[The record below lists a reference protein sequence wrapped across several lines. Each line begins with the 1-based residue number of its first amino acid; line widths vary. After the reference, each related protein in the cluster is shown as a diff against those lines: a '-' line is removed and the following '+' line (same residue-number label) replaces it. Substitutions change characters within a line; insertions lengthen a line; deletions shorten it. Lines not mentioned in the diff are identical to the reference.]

1 MNMNVINEKIITI
14 ISAAVLGALSLG
26 NPLAE
31 ASGHCTVTDTGGKV
45 VVQSGVL
52 CPTTSLSNVAWVAE
66 R

>member
-1 MNMNVINEKIITI
+1 MNKNVINEKIITI
-14 ISAAVLGALSLG
+14 VSAAVLGALSLG
-26 NPLAE
+26 KPPAE
-31 ASGHCTVTDTGGKV
+31 ASGYRTVSDTTGKV

>member
-1 MNMNVINEKIITI
+1 MNMNVINEKTITI
-14 ISAAVLGALSLG
+14 FSAAVLGAFFLG
-26 NPLAE
+26 NSPTE
-31 ASGHCTVTDTGGKV
+31 ASGHCTVTETAGKV